1 MGGKMRVLRLGS
13 LGAPV
18 QLLQLALNRAGFGAI
33 DTDGIFGTATQ
44 SALRRFQ
51 SAHGLAPDGAAGP
64 ATHRALLPYYTGFL
78 VHTARPGDTLSSI
91 AAQHGATV
99 AAVLTANPGLA
110 DAVLLPGA
118 AVTVPLNF
126 DVVPTT
132 IDYSSALI
140 GYCVRGL
147 AARYPFL
154 VTGEIGKSVMGRPL
168 WSMVLGTGSNR
179 VLYTA
184 AHHANEWIT
193 APVLLRFV
201 EQLARAKAEGGYV
214 FSRSA
219 AELLEYATL
228 FLVPAV
234 DPDGIDLVTG
244 ALTAGEYYTAAEAIA
259 RRYPQFPFP
268 TGWKANIRGVDL
280 NLQYPAG
287 WDTARANKAALGIV
301 SPAPADYVGA
311 APLAAPESRA
321 LYDYTLSVDPAL
333 VLAYHT
339 QGEVIY
345 WRYDGYAPPGA
356 EAIVQAFAGVSGYAA
371 ADTPAAS
378 GYAGYKDWVIDA
390 LDRPGFTV
398 EAGRGVNP
406 LPISQFDSI
415 YRANL
420 GILTL
425 GLIVT

>member
-1 MGGKMRVLRLGS
+1 MRVLRLGS

-51 SAHGLAPDGAAGP
+51 SAHGLAPDGAAGA

-78 VHTARPGDTLSSI
+78 VHTVRPGDTLSGI
-91 AAQHGATV
+91 AAQYGATL
-99 AAVLTANPGLA
+99 AAVMTANPGLA
-110 DAVLLPGA
+110 DAVLMPGA
-118 AVTVPLNF
+118 AVTVPLAF

-132 IDYSSALI
+132 IDYTSALI

-168 WSMVLGTGSNR
+168 WSIMLGTGSNR

-193 APVLLRFV
+193 SPVLLRFV

-219 AELLEYATL
+219 EELLDYATL
-228 FLVPAV
+228 FIVPAL

-244 ALTAGEYYTAAEAIA
+244 ELTAGEYYTGAESIA
-259 RRYPQFPFP
+259 RHYPQFAFP
-268 TGWKANIRGVDL
+268 AGWKANIRGVDL

-287 WDTARANKAALGIV
+287 WETARANKAALGIV
-301 SPAPADYVGA
+301 SPAPADFVGS

-356 EAIVQAFAGVSGYAA
+356 EAIAQAFAGVSGYAA

-390 LDRPGFTV
+390 LDRPGFTI
-398 EAGRGVNP
+398 EAGRGTNP
-406 LPISQFDSI
+406 LPITQFDSI

-425 GLIVT
+425 GMIVT